1 MKYRKLGHLLQ
12 LGTNTKLN
20 KSGDDW
26 LVAGLSLAP
35 SNIAGNGYRVC
46 THDIIAGCKPTC
58 LFYAGRGA
66 MHSVQQSRI
75 KKTKLFFD
83 DPVSFIRHLDTDIY
97 TMLRYTD
104 KHKKQLAIRL
114 NVLSDIRWEDR
125 IDMSK
130 YKNFQGKLVQ
140 FYDYTKRHTRLGRVP
155 SNYHLT
161 LSVFPHEHLLKKY
174 VSKAKQTRTN
184 IAAVFMNDIPDT
196 FKGFPT
202 ISGDDNDLRFL
213 DPYPSCVAL
222 KAKGPLRHN
231 NQLNFAI

>member
-1 MKYRKLGHLLQ
+1 MKYKKQGHLLQ

-26 LVAGLSLAP
+26 LLAGLSLAP
-35 SNIAGNGYRVC
+35 SNIAGKRYRVC
-46 THDIIAGCKPTC
+46 THDIVAGCRDTC
-58 LFYAGRGA
+58 LYFAGRGA
-66 MHSVQQSRI
+66 MLSVQQARI
-75 KKTKLFFD
+75 KKTKLLFD
-83 DPVSFIRHLDTDIY
+83 HPSVFYRRLDTDIW
-97 TMLRYTD
+97 TMIRYAR
-104 KHKKQLAIRL
+104 KHQKKLAIRP
-114 NVLSDIRWEDR
+114 NVLSDIDWENR
-125 IDMSK
+125 IDMAQ
-130 YKNFQGKLVQ
+130 YPAQ
-140 FYDYTKRHTRLGRVP
+140 FYDYTKRISRLGNVP

-161 LSVFPHEHLLKKY
+161 LSVFPHKHLFNRYL
-174 VSKAKQTRTN
+174 SIAKETRTN
-184 IAAVFMNDIPDT
+184 IAVVFMNDIPAT